1 MVASGGRGLV
11 RWRPGVMRWRP
22 SGVLGSASPAWW
34 WPASGGPGPIMIFFF
49 FFVLFVVRLN
59 SGAWQRMFDIISRGC
74 RQLLSFVVH
83 RPWRT
88 TKILNRAFFRK
99 VHGKGT
105 LPCKK
110 RSCVLCRVPR

>member
-1 MVASGGRGLV
+1 VEAWCDAVEAQRRPRQRVPGAVVAGQR
-11 RWRPGVMRWRP
+11 RARTYND
-22 SGVLGSASPAWW
+22 
-34 WPASGGPGPIMIFFF
+34 FFL

-74 RQLLSFVVH
+74 RQLLLFVVH